1 MQWSRL
7 PRAQLAK
14 VKRAGFI
21 LLVFGS
27 CFRDGLMLREE
38 MRMVQGT
45 LVPALHLAP
54 AVISNDW

>member
-1 MQWSRL
+1 M
-7 PRAQLAK
+7 AK